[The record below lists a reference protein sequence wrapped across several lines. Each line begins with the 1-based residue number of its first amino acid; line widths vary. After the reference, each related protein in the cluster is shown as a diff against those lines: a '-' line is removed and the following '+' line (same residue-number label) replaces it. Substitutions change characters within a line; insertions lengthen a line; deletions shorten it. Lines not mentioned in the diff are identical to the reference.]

1 MCMFLKRYHKNAD
14 DAVLQVNCGIDFT
27 REAVLLCHDQV
38 DVSVELRVGEHN
50 FGQIDY
56 FAQLV
61 EGPSAKCL
69 PKVLV
74 IVNDHVNPEEKKILQ
89 YKFTILFGGLV
100 VQGGRRKF
108 DIGGADSNL

>member
-14 DAVLQVNCGIDFT
+14 VLQVNCGIDFT

-74 IVNDHVNPEEKKILQ
+74 IVNDHVNPEKKD
-89 YKFTILFGGLV
+89 TS
-100 VQGGRRKF
+100 VQIHHLIRRSCRAGRSSE
-108 DIGGADSNL
+108 I